1 MGGILILKSSNHWG
15 NSFFTLYGGKSIWG
29 DSDNGNQR
37 GGGHSSGQNNYHTR
51 TFFSRKSNSY
61 GHFQRKSRFH
71 FHITSFK
78 WTYINCSLAN
88 FKRVASSHDKLCN
101 KQ

>member
-15 NSFFTLYGGKSIWG
+15 NSFFALYGGKSIWG

-37 GGGHSSGQNNYHTR
+37 GGHSSGQNNYHTR
-51 TFFSRKSNSY
+51 TFCSRKSNSY

-78 WTYINCSLAN
+78 WTYINCSLTN